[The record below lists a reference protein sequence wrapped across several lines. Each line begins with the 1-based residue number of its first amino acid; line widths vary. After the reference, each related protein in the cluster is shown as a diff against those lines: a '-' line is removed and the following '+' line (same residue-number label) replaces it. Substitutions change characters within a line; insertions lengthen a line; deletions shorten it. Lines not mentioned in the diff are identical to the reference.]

1 MVTGWN
7 ECGYFYRTRQGD
19 YSDCR
24 LLHNIPPKL
33 SAFKQRHL
41 IMLMDAR
48 SWEFINSRGKIS
60 DLSSTSIRT
69 QLRLLRHLWV
79 THGWGWNQPETS
91 LTACHLACC
100 LGSWAQAWLLTGPLT
115 LGLSTWQR
123 LLTAQW
129 QVSKEGWRER
139 LPSQPFQRAGQKLY
153 HLFWPSPRG
162 YAGLFLLQPLYSKHT
177 PKAAQMQR
185 EGSNLHLYWGSGKGH
200 IAAENVGREILSW
213 PSLEKTASRRDQWD
227 ISQDEALLSR
237 DTELSMIGELLL
249 HR

>member
-79 THGWGWNQPETS
+79 TQMAGAGINQKHLS
-91 LTACHLACC
+91 LLATWPAVLEAELRRDCWLDHLHSA
-100 LGSWAQAWLLTGPLT
+100 
-115 LGLSTWQR
+115 
-123 LLTAQW
+123 
-129 QVSKEGWRER
+129 
-139 LPSQPFQRAGQKLY
+139 
-153 HLFWPSPRG
+153 SPRG
-162 YAGLFLLQPLYSKHT
+162 KDFSQHSGRFPKRDGGSVYRVSLSREPGRSCITFSDPVLEVMQGCFFCSLFTQNTPLRQP
-177 PKAAQMQR
+177 R
-185 EGSNLHLYWGSGKGH
+185 CR
-200 IAAENVGREILSW
+200 GREV
-213 PSLEKTASRRDQWD
+213 
-227 ISQDEALLSR
+227 IS
-237 DTELSMIGELLL
+237 TFIGEMAKGT
-249 HR
+249 